1 MHVLLVLQEHQT
13 EVDARESAF
22 HSFEASGQQLLA
34 SRHFASVEIQEK
46 LSTLQGERD
55 LLQR

>member
-1 MHVLLVLQEHQT
+1 MLQEHHT
-13 EVDARESAF
+13 EIDARESGF

-46 LSTLQGERD
+46 LDILQGEREN
-55 LLQR
+55 LQR